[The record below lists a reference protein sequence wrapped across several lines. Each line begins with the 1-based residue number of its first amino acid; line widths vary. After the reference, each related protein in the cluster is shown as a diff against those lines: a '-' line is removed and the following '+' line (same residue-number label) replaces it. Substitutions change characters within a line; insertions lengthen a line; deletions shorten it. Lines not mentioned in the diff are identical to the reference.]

1 MKTIRRFLLTALA
14 AALAFLAPL
23 PAQAA
28 PGDLDPLNANVAGTY
43 VLATAVQPDGKTI
56 LAGSFTSVLGVPRS
70 NVARLNAD
78 GTLDAGFDPKANSIV
93 NSVAVQADGKV
104 LLGGFFTT
112 LQPNGAASATARQRI
127 ARVNA
132 DGTLDAGFDPKA
144 NSIVNSVAV
153 QADGKVLLGGAFA
166 TLQPNG
172 AASATARNFFAR
184 LTNDPATQT
193 LSAPSASQALWTR
206 GGAAP
211 ELGRVTFELSTDAG
225 ASWTAL
231 GAGTRI
237 GTTANWQLTGLSLT
251 GTGQL
256 RARGAT
262 TGGYFNGSS
271 GLIEQVATFTTNAV
285 PVLAVNG
292 TGAAVF
298 STAGSLGGAR
308 YDHTAT
314 LLPKRL

>member
-70 NVARLNAD
+70 NVARL
-78 GTLDAGFDPKANSIV
+78 
-93 NSVAVQADGKV
+93 
-104 LLGGFFTT
+104 
-112 LQPNGAASATARQRI
+112 
-127 ARVNA
+127 NA